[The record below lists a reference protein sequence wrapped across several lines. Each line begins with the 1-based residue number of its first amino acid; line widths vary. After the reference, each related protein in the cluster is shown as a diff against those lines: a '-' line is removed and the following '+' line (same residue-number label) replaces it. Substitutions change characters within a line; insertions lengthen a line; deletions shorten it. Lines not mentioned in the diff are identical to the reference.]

1 MKLNWNK
8 QNTFGLLIGF
18 SSPLVFLPIV
28 LVIMA
33 ITSGFS
39 FDYFWHQFRSYS
51 EFQSKY
57 LSLAMISNLIWFY
70 IFLNREKYE
79 FTKGIIIGLL
89 LYAPYMIYINIIK

>member
-1 MKLNWNK
+1 MKLHRNREISL
-8 QNTFGLLIGF
+8 GLLIGF
-18 SSPLVFLPIV
+18 TSPIVFLPIV
-28 LVIMA
+28 LLIMS
-33 ITSGFS
+33 ISSGAGFE
-39 FDYFWHQFRSYS
+39 YFWSQLKNYS

-79 FTKGIIIGLL
+79 YTKGIIIGLL

>member
-1 MKLNWNK
+1 MKLNWNRE
-8 QNTFGLLIGF
+8 NSLGLLIGVT
-18 SSPLVFLPIV
+18 SPVVFLPVV
-28 LVIMA
+28 LLIMA
-33 ITSGFS
+33 ILSGVS
-39 FDYFWHQFRSYS
+39 FGYFWSQFQYYT

-79 FTKGIIIGLL
+79 YTKGIIIGLL

>member
-1 MKLNWNK
+1 MKLNWNRE
-8 QNTFGLLIGF
+8 NSLGLLIGF
-18 SSPLVFLPIV
+18 TSPIVFLPIV
-28 LVIMA
+28 LLIMSISSA
-33 ITSGFS
+33 AS
-39 FDYFWHQFRSYS
+39 FEYFWSQFKNYS

-57 LSLAMISNLIWFY
+57 LSLAMISDLIWFY